1 MEIINGTC
9 ESILQ
14 SSSDVVC
21 SFSEKLNFCEL
32 YNFKKSQK
40 LFIHNK
46 NISHTSCL
54 CDTWQNNALLA
65 KGLDICK
72 KILWSSSRNILWH
85 SQKYSSS
92 SEKKIRKTVFKDCTK
107 CVNGIL
113 CQFTANVNNDKDS
126 HSVVGGM
133 ASFYR

>member
-1 MEIINGTC
+1 MEIIDGTS
-9 ESILQ
+9 ESIPQ

-32 YNFKKSQK
+32 YNFIKSQK

-46 NISHTSCL
+46 NISQTSCL
-54 CDTWQNNALLA
+54 CDTWENNVLLA
-65 KGLDICK
+65 KDLDICK
-72 KILWSSSRNILWH
+72 KILWSSFQNILWH

-92 SEKKIRKTVFKDCTK
+92 SERKIRKAVFKDCTK

-113 CQFTANVNNDKDS
+113 WQFTVNVNTDKDS
-126 HSVVGGM
+126 HSVVSGM
-133 ASFYR
+133 VSF

>member
-1 MEIINGTC
+1 MEIINGTSV
-9 ESILQ
+9 SILQ

-21 SFSEKLNFCEL
+21 CFSEKLNFCEL
-32 YNFKKSQK
+32 YNFIKSQK
-40 LFIHNK
+40 LFIYNK

-54 CDTWQNNALLA
+54 CDTWENNALLA

-92 SEKKIRKTVFKDCTK
+92 SERKIRKTVFNDCTK

-113 CQFTANVNNDKDS
+113 CQFTVNVNTDKDS

-133 ASFYR
+133 ASFYI

>member
-1 MEIINGTC
+1 MEIINGTSV
-9 ESILQ
+9 SILQ

-21 SFSEKLNFCEL
+21 CFSEKLNFCEL
-32 YNFKKSQK
+32 YNFIKGQK
-40 LFIHNK
+40 LFIYNK

-54 CDTWQNNALLA
+54 CDTWENNALLA

-92 SEKKIRKTVFKDCTK
+92 SERKIRKTVFNDCTK

-113 CQFTANVNNDKDS
+113 CQFTVNVNTDKDS

-133 ASFYR
+133 ASFYI